1 MCPQVLNIKKLC
13 HDACGMLWRLG
24 LYPTPVQ
31 APQWPASLA
40 DDDTR
45 GGDPMTVTESL
56 FFTDQPQPQSSSGQ
70 PWQALRLN
78 LSREVVVPD
87 RIKLARYAKMP
98 ELGPKVLFFS
108 GGTALRDLS
117 QALVHY
123 THNSIHLITS
133 FDSGGS
139 SAKLRQAFDMPAV
152 GDIRY
157 RLMAL
162 ADKSLHGNPEIFTL
176 FAYRLPKE
184 GVREELIAELQTM
197 IKGTHPLVAGVPHPL
212 RRIIRNHLQLFF
224 ERMPQEFDLTGAS
237 IGNLILA
244 AGYLENRQHLDP
256 VIYIFTNLVRVMG
269 VVRPI
274 TSRSLNLGAMLAD
287 GRVVIGQH
295 LLTGKEVSPISA
307 RIEKLFL
314 VNGDYLPV
322 KCTIREK
329 VRSVIRQADLICY
342 PMGSFFSSVLANLLP
357 RETGRTIKENRC
369 PKVFIPNTGH
379 DPELIGHDLVSQV
392 EVLLRV
398 LRKDDPLHVTVR
410 DVLHYVILDTRDDR
424 YEGGVDEERLRNL
437 GVGVLRFPLV
447 SAATTPHIDPELLL
461 PVLLSLA

>member
-1 MCPQVLNIKKLC
+1 
-13 HDACGMLWRLG
+13 
-24 LYPTPVQ
+24 
-31 APQWPASLA
+31 
-40 DDDTR
+40 
-45 GGDPMTVTESL
+45 MTITEKRRS
-56 FFTDQPQPQSSSGQ
+56 TEHPQPLLSSCQ
-70 PWQALRLN
+70 PWQAVRLHVA
-78 LSREVVVPD
+78 REVVIPD
-87 RIKLARYAKMP
+87 RVKLARYTKMP
-98 ELGPKVLFFS
+98 ELGPKLLFFS

-123 THNSIHLITS
+123 THNSIHLITP

-139 SAKLRQAFDMPAV
+139 SAKLRRAFHMPAV

-162 ADKSLHGNPEIFTL
+162 SDKSLHGNPEIFSL
-176 FAYRLPKE
+176 FSYRLPKQ
-184 GVREELIAELQTM
+184 GMRDSLVAELQTM
-197 IKGTHPLVAGVPHPL
+197 ISGTHALVSGVPHPL

-224 ERMPQEFDLTGAS
+224 ERMPAEFDLAGAS

-244 AGYLENRQHLDP
+244 AGYLENREHLDP
-256 VIYIFTNLVRVMG
+256 VVYIFTNLVRVRG
-269 VVRPI
+269 VVRPV
-274 TSRSLNLGAMLAD
+274 TSRSLHLGALLAD

-295 LLTGKEVSPISA
+295 LLTGKEVEPISA

-329 VRSVIRQADLICY
+329 VRGLIRQADLICY

-357 RETGRTIKENRC
+357 RETGRTIKENIC
-369 PKVFIPNTGH
+369 PKVFIPNTGS

-392 EVLLRV
+392 AMLLHV
-398 LRKDDPLHVTVR
+398 LRKDDPVHVTVR
-410 DVLHYVILDTRDDR
+410 DVLHYVILDTHDEH
-424 YEGGVDEERLRNL
+424 YAGGVDEERLQGL
-437 GVGVLRFPLV
+437 GVMVLRFPLV
-447 SAATTPHIDPELLL
+447 SAVSTPHIDPELLL